1 MSRTPRSE
9 GGTSSLPSAPK
20 KVVAILQRTV
30 SWQRSRRGKGTS
42 AATPQQ
48 GEPQQSPT
56 LGPQQS
62 GPSVPPPPPMLPPD
76 EEEPRSPERPVEL
89 NERGVP
95 LLTSLPE
102 ILEALESPAASRRK
116 RGAKHLARLVDS
128 SVGEQACLLGE
139 YMREAGAVELL
150 VVLLE
155 DASIV
160 QLVLMVRAAT
170 PCGAGCNPMWC
181 RPQPMCRL
189 QPFMPWAV
197 TTFIP
202 YCAGQP

>member
-1 MSRTPRSE
+1 MNRPPRGE

-42 AATPQQ
+42 AATLQQ
-48 GEPQQSPT
+48 GEPRQSPT

-62 GPSVPPPPPMLPPD
+62 GSPAPPPPTLPPD
-76 EEEPRSPERPVEL
+76 EEPRSPERPVEL

-150 VVLLE
+150 VALLD
-155 DASIV
+155 DATIV
-160 QLVLMVRAAT
+160 QLVLMVRAA
-170 PCGAGCNPMWC
+170 NPVRC
-181 RPQPMCRL
+181 RLQPVWCRL
-189 QPFMPWAV
+189 QPFMPWTV
-197 TTFIP
+197 TTL
-202 YCAGQP
+202 YRTCV

>member
-1 MSRTPRSE
+1 MNRPPRGE

-42 AATPQQ
+42 AATLQQ

-62 GPSVPPPPPMLPPD
+62 GSPAPPPPTLPPD
-76 EEEPRSPERPVEL
+76 EEPRSPERPVEL

-102 ILEALESPAASRRK
+102 ILEALESPAVSRRK

-150 VVLLE
+150 VALLD
-155 DASIV
+155 DATIV

-170 PCGAGCNPMWC
+170 PCDAGCNPCGAGCNPSC
-181 RPQPMCRL
+181 RGL
-189 QPFMPWAV
+189 
-197 TTFIP
+197 
-202 YCAGQP
+202 